1 MEGLPMFSLTVIDH
15 VRLDSEHVAQNYTI
29 HAGAADRFARLAF
42 GFRLGMA
49 VLLAAAAA
57 ACIVDLLMPAR
68 FYQIAA
74 AIATSAAAIGFMLYS
89 IIGLESRVDAH
100 RAFAHRLW
108 LASERYRSLLA
119 EAEQGL
125 VGPDALLQRR
135 DRLIEDVHAIYE
147 RGFSVDQPAFEGA
160 RLPAA
165 KSERAA

>member
-1 MEGLPMFSLTVIDH
+1 MFSLTVIDH

-29 HAGAADRFARLAF
+29 HAGAADRLARLAF
-42 GFRLGMA
+42 VFRMAMA
-49 VLLAAAAA
+49 VLLAAATA
-57 ACIVDLLMPAR
+57 ACIIDLLMPAR

-74 AIATSAAAIGFMLYS
+74 AIATSAAAIGFTLYS
-89 IIGLESRVDAH
+89 VIGLESRVDAH
-100 RAFAHRLW
+100 RVFAHRLW

-125 VGPDALLQRR
+125 IGSEALLQRR

-147 RGFSVDQPAFEGA
+147 RGFSGDQPAYEAA
-160 RLPAA
+160 RLPAV